1 MITDIIDLI
10 TFTTLPKQYI
20 YPLQEKQLS
29 SRVKQVIVSLA
40 MRPNFEEIY
49 YSEEPHQTTLY
60 IRMGLSPVSK
70 EDQPEDIFYVF
81 ILAHTDFKE
90 L

>member
-10 TFTTLPKQYI
+10 TFTPLPKQDI

-40 MRPNFEEIY
+40 MRPNFNEMY
-49 YSEEPHQTTLY
+49 YKEEPYQTKLY
-60 IRMGLSPVSK
+60 INMGK
-70 EDQPEDIFYVF
+70 YNPEEEKIFYLF
-81 ILAHTDFKE
+81 ILTHTDFKE